1 MFERINM
8 EKKLIRED
16 SVSLD
21 NISEYTASVS
31 KIFKNKDIIIM
42 KGNLG
47 YGKTT
52 LTRHIARNFDSENIV
67 SSPSFTIINE
77 YDIVFDGEESVLRH
91 IDLYRLESYDDL
103 YSVGLDSSIYED
115 GISIIEWGDKFIDFF
130 NTPYY
135 ILEIESVDDDKRLFR
150 LFLLND

>member
-1 MFERINM
+1 M

-16 SVSLD
+16 NVSLD
-21 NISEYTASVS
+21 NIKNYVASIS

-52 LTRHIARNFDSENIV
+52 LTRHIAHYFNSSDIV

-77 YDIVFDGEESVLRH
+77 YDIVFEGEENILRH

-103 YSVGLDSSIYED
+103 YSIGLDSFIYED
-115 GISIIEWGDKFIDFF
+115 GINIIEWGDKFIDFF

-135 ILEIESVDDDKRLFR
+135 ILEIESISDDERLFR

>member
-1 MFERINM
+1 M

-16 SVSLD
+16 RVSLD
-21 NISEYTASVS
+21 NIEDYVASIT
-31 KIFKNKDIIIM
+31 KIFKNKDIVIM

-52 LTRHIARNFDSENIV
+52 LTRHIAHHFNSSDIV

-77 YDIVFDGEESVLRH
+77 YDIVFEGEESVLRH

-103 YSVGLDSSIYED
+103 YSIGLDSFIYED

-130 NTPYY
+130 NSPYY
-135 ILEIESVDDDKRLFR
+135 ILEIESISDDERLFR

>member
-16 SVSLD
+16 NVSLD
-21 NISEYTASVS
+21 NISEYTASIS

-52 LTRHIARNFDSENIV
+52 LTRHIAKNFDSENIV

-103 YSVGLDSSIYED
+103 YSVGLDSFIYED

-130 NTPYY
+130 NAPYY
-135 ILEIESVDDDKRLFR
+135 ILEIESMHDDERLFR